1 MNLHKLGLDRMREE
15 RYLCFNQEG
24 AMPPKRKVPR
34 KWGRRR
40 PATRAKKT
48 PSSKPSAAVL
58 IRRMQDLTERIDIVL
73 PELAARVASLEH
85 LLLDLKLCTHEDLR
99 RARDFVKE
107 QEA

>member
-1 MNLHKLGLDRMREE
+1 
-15 RYLCFNQEG
+15 
-24 AMPPKRKVPR
+24 MPPKRKVPR